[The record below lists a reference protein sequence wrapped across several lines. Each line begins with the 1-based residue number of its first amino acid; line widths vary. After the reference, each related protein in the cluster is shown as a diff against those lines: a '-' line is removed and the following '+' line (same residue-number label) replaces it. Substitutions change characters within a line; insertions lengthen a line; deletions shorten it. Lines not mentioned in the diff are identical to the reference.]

1 MNTTIKVHTDTRKK
15 LKLLA
20 ALLDK
25 SMMDMLDELVD
36 EALKKAQEDREL
48 KGNDKR

>member
-1 MNTTIKVHTDTRKK
+1 MNTTIKINEETRKK

-25 SMMDMLDELVD
+25 TMIEVLDQLVN
-36 EALKKAQEDREL
+36 EALKEVQAK
-48 KGNDKR
+48 

>member
-1 MNTTIKVHTDTRKK
+1 MNTELTTIKIYMDTRKK

-25 SMMDMLDELVD
+25 SMVDVMEQLVT
-36 EALKKAQEDREL
+36 EALKKA
-48 KGNDKR
+48 KSNDHPESL